1 MNQKEFPLKMCFFKK
16 DLFQLQFL
24 ISVVLCLVAHSCVT
38 LCDPMDCS
46 PPGSSVKDS
55 VGKNGVSYHALLQG
69 VFPTYR
75 SNPGLPHCR
84 ILYHMKHQGS
94 PRILGWVPYPFS
106 RGLSPPRNQTGV
118 SYIAG
123 GFFTSKATE
132 RVNS

>member
-84 ILYHMKHQGS
+84 ILYHMKHQGAQEYWGGYPIPS
-94 PRILGWVPYPFS
+94 PGDYPHPGIKLG
-106 RGLSPPRNQTGV
+106 SPTLQVDSLPAKLLR
-118 SYIAG
+118 
-123 GFFTSKATE
+123 E
-132 RVNS
+132 

>member
-1 MNQKEFPLKMCFFKK
+1 MNQKEFPLKNVFFFLK

-24 ISVVLCLVAHSCVT
+24 ISVVVCLVAQSCVT

-55 VGKNGVSYHALLQG
+55 LGKNGVSYHAILHG
-69 VFPTYR
+69 VFPTHR
-75 SNPGLPHCR
+75 SNPGLLGCRR

-94 PRILGWVPYPFS
+94 PRTLGWVAYLFS
-106 RGLSPPRNQTGV
+106 RGSSPLRNQTGV

-123 GFFTSKATE
+123 GFFTSKVLRE
-132 RVNS
+132 